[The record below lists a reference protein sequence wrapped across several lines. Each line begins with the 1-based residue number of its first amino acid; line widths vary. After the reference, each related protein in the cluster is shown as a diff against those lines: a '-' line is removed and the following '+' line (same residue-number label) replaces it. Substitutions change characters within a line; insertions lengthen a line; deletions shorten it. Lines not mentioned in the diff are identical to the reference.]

1 LNPFRAMP
9 DLAVI
14 GAGPAGIAAA
24 VAAEEAGRSV
34 LLIDESPRPGGQIW
48 RHLQGTPPTA
58 ARSWLRRL
66 DRCGAEVR
74 AGTAVVDAVA
84 VAGAARRFELTL
96 QGEDGAEAFEAA
108 AVVLATGAR
117 ERFLPFPG
125 WTLPNV
131 VGVGGAQALLKAGAC
146 FAGRRVV
153 VAGSGPLLLPVSA
166 ALTRAGARLLLVAEQ
181 APLVRTARFAAGLWR
196 HPGRLAQAATYR
208 AAALRAPYRA
218 GSWVTGARGDGRVEE
233 VEVTDGAATRTL
245 ACDLLCTGFG
255 LVPNLE
261 LARLLGCAV
270 ERGAVRVDDRQRT
283 SVDGVW
289 CAGEGTGVAGVE
301 AALAEGWIAGC
312 GAAGRAD
319 AAAPQRRVRD
329 REREFAARLETAFAP
344 REELRRLA
352 DDDTILCRCEDVRCG
367 AVRPG
372 WTARQAR
379 LYARVGM
386 GPCQGRVCGPAAGF
400 LFGWDF
406 EGGRPPATVATI
418 DTLARTGDS

>member
-1 LNPFRAMP
+1 LF

-14 GAGPAGIAAA
+14 GGGPAGIAAA
-24 VAAEEAGRSV
+24 VAAAEAGRRV
-34 LLIDESPRPGGQIW
+34 LLVDESPRPGGQIW
-48 RHLQGTPPTA
+48 RHLPGQVPAA

-66 DRCGAEVR
+66 ERCGAEVR
-74 AGTAVVDAVA
+74 TGTSVVDAVSA
-84 VAGAARRFELTL
+84 PRPPRRFALTLQSDAGAAEV
-96 QGEDGAEAFEAA
+96 EAA
-108 AVVLATGAR
+108 ALILATGAR

-131 VGVGGAQALLKAGAC
+131 VGVGGAQALLKSGAS
-146 FAGRRVV
+146 FGERRVV

-166 ALTRAGARLLLVAEQ
+166 ALSSAGARLLLVAEQ
-181 APLVRTARFAAGLWR
+181 APPARVARFAAGLWR
-196 HPGRLAQAATYR
+196 DPGRLAQAAAYR
-208 AAALRAPYRA
+208 AATRRAPYRA
-218 GSWVTGARGDGRVEE
+218 GRWVTAARGDGRVEE
-233 VEVTDGAATRTL
+233 VEVTDGVTTQTV

-283 SVDGVW
+283 SVEGIW

-301 AALAEGWIAGC
+301 AALAEGWIAGSV
-312 GAAGRAD
+312 ASGRSGSL
-319 AAAPQRRVRD
+319 RREVRARD
-329 REREFAARLETAFAP
+329 RERAFAARLEAAFQP

-352 DDDTILCRCEDVRCG
+352 DESTILCRCEDVRCG

-386 GPCQGRVCGPAAGF
+386 GPCQGRICGPAAGF

-406 EGGRPPATVATI
+406 QGGRPPATVATI

>member
-1 LNPFRAMP
+1 MP

-14 GAGPAGIAAA
+14 GGGPAGIAAA
-24 VAAEEAGRSV
+24 VAAAEAGARV

-48 RHLQGTPPTA
+48 RHLAGNAPAA
-58 ARSWLRRL
+58 AREWLRRL
-66 DRCGAEVR
+66 ERCGAEVR
-74 AGTAVVDAVA
+74 TGAAVVDAVA
-84 VAGAARRFELTL
+84 AAGPPRGFHLTV
-96 QGEDGAEAFEAA
+96 QRGDGAEEVEAA
-108 AVVLATGAR
+108 ALVLATGAR

-131 VGVGGAQALLKAGAC
+131 VGVGGAQALLKAGAS

-166 ALTRAGARLLLVAEQ
+166 ALARSGARLLLVAEQ
-181 APLVRTARFAAGLWR
+181 APFARVARFAAGLWR
-196 HPGRLAQAATYR
+196 HPGRLAQAAAYR
-208 AAALRAPYRA
+208 AAARRAPYRA
-218 GSWVTGARGDGRVEE
+218 GSWVTSARGDGRVEE
-233 VEVTDGAATRTL
+233 VDVTDGVMPRTL

-261 LARLLGCAV
+261 LARLLGCAL
-270 ERGAVRVDDRQRT
+270 ERGAVRVDDHQRT
-283 SVDGVW
+283 SVAGIW
-289 CAGEGTGVAGVE
+289 CAGEGAGVAGVA
-301 AALAEGWIAGC
+301 AALAEGWIAGR
-312 GAAGRAD
+312 GAAARTD
-319 AAAPQRRVRD
+319 RLTRQRRVRD
-329 REREFAARLETAFAP
+329 REREFAARLDAAFAP

-352 DDDTILCRCEDVRCG
+352 DAGTMLCRCEDVRCG

-418 DTLARTGDS
+418 GTLARTGDS